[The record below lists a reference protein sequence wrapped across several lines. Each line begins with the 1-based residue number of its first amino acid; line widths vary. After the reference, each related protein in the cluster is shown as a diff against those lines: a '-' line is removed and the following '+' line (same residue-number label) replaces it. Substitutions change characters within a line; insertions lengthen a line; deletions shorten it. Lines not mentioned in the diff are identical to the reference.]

1 MKATCFL
8 LLTMSSAPLMQW
20 TNDAAI
26 SQQTS
31 AKSSAN
37 SDSDHPHDAE
47 SAIPGDDA
55 KRQKNGALL
64 EGQRDPSPG
73 SGKNHP
79 RGPAAITKDHPEQPP
94 KDPEHFPSG
103 DAMDPRQ
110 PASAKSGGAAED
122 EFIHQARA
130 ASALTVRSP
139 RVIRPAVPLLNNV
152 RHIGP
157 NPAVVGGSKG
167 LDGRNAGAISGTHMN
182 RKP

>member
-55 KRQKNGALL
+55 KRQKNGTLL
-64 EGQRDPSPG
+64 EGQRDPPLVLV
-73 SGKNHP
+73 K
-79 RGPAAITKDHPEQPP
+79 IT
-94 KDPEHFPSG
+94 
-103 DAMDPRQ
+103 
-110 PASAKSGGAAED
+110 
-122 EFIHQARA
+122 RA
-130 ASALTVRSP
+130 APPPLQRIILSNLRMTRS
-139 RVIRPAVPLLNNV
+139 
-152 RHIGP
+152 
-157 NPAVVGGSKG
+157 
-167 LDGRNAGAISGTHMN
+167 ISHLVM
-182 RKP
+182 P